1 MRLCLRKFISIIISV
16 LLIISISVV
25 SFTATTYYYSQN
37 FEFYK
42 NDLKGITISDYVEDD
57 TVIEIP
63 NKLIDYTVTAIGI
76 SAFSDDTDL
85 TSITIPDTVV
95 SIGAFA
101 FNNCKSLTD
110 ITFTSDNLYE
120 IVMGAFQDC
129 DSFVNI
135 DLSKTSLAYIT
146 NQLFAKCD
154 NLESVVIPNTVVDI
168 GAYAFYNCPK
178 LNKVVIPNSVN
189 SIASNAFKNS
199 TDNLTIYCYTD
210 STAHTYAVENN
221 IPYILLDAPTYDL
234 GDVDLSG
241 GIDIKD
247 ATLIQK
253 YLADIETLDATQLS
267 VADYN
272 QDGEVNIMDATA
284 IQKYLVS

>member
-1 MRLCLRKFISIIISV
+1 MKLTFKKSISIIVSIMLIFALSV
-16 LLIISISVV
+16 TSIY
-25 SFTATTYYYSQN
+25 ATTYYYDQN
-37 FEFYK
+37 FEYYI
-42 NDLKGITISDYVEDD
+42 NDMGGVTVSDYLADD
-57 TVIEIP
+57 TDIDIP
-63 NKLIDYTVTAIGI
+63 VKLSNNYVTAIGP
-76 SAFSDDTDL
+76 SAFSNDTDL
-85 TSITIPDTVV
+85 TSIYIPNSVV

-101 FNNCKSLTD
+101 FNNCTSLPY
-110 ITFTSDNLYE
+110 ITLRSNKLTE
-120 IVMGAFQDC
+120 IVMGAFQNC
-129 DSFVNI
+129 DSLVSV
-135 DLSKTSLAYIT
+135 DLTKTSVTKISD
-146 NQLFAKCD
+146 QVFAKCD
-154 NLESVVIPNTVVDI
+154 NLESVYIPYIAESI
-168 GAYAFYNCPK
+168 GSFAFYNCPK
-178 LNKVVIPNSVN
+178 LNKVVIPKSVT